1 MEDYDLS
8 LARQLQ
14 EEFNKES
21 ASHLVL
27 VNDVAG
33 FKCTGNESSAQALS
47 VVDPSWETTDPN
59 PDVHAL
65 FLQYN
70 DQYFGGKL
78 AGVEVKWS
86 PRMTL

>member
-1 MEDYDLS
+1 MEDYDLL

-14 EEFNKES
+14 EEFDKES
-21 ASHLVL
+21 ALRLVPESN
-27 VNDVAG
+27 VTG
-33 FKCTGNESSAQALS
+33 FKCNENELPSQFLS

-59 PDVHAL
+59 PDVRAL

-70 DQYFGGKL
+70 DQYFRGKL
-78 AGVEVKWS
+78 SGVEVKWS

>member
-1 MEDYDLS
+1 MEYYDLF
-8 LARQLQ
+8 LALRLQ

-21 ASHLVL
+21 ALQLVPETNVIG
-27 VNDVAG
+27 VN
-33 FKCTGNESSAQALS
+33 CTGNDLSSQTLS
-47 VVDPSWETTDPN
+47 VVDPSWETIDPN

-70 DQYFGGKL
+70 DRYFGGKL
-78 AGVEVKWS
+78 SGVEVKWS